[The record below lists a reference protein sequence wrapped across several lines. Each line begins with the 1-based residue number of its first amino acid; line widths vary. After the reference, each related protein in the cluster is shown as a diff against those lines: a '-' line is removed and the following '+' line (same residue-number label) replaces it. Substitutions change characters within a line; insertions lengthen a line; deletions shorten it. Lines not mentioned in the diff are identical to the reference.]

1 MRRLTLTC
9 LLSTA
14 VLAAC
19 GGSNDTDTPPVTP
32 SSSSS
37 SSSESSSSE
46 SSSSSVPSIDLP
58 VTLESDQAIIFYQ
71 RDDADYQGWGLHL
84 WNNETCG
91 ALDDAAIGAITW
103 DAPFAATGFDDSYG
117 AYYLLELNAPATE
130 SGCVNFI
137 VHKGDEKALGDA
149 DALFDLS
156 RGAVALTQHGAANID
171 YPLDPSNENPLPF
184 NLTDTQAAIFYKRSD
199 ANYEGW
205 GLHLWNGGD
214 CTALADNSI
223 NGVTWDSPK
232 QPDGIDTERGAF
244 FILDLNQPG
253 GCFNFIVH
261 RGDDKALGDADGVM
275 DLTQGNIAFT
285 QHGSSAITYAG
296 DAGPTQATLSGYAAH
311 WVDHN
316 TLLWDIPDNTAEVQL
331 LRDPTGAIALTEGTL
346 TGGASVTLTRSTI
359 SDASAAKFPH
369 LASWSAWQIPTSDL
383 DIDLTLAGELVAA
396 AFDAEGQL
404 VKATSVQIAG
414 ALDAY
419 YATDA
424 ELGAR
429 ITAGKTQFAVW
440 APTAQSVSVQTFATT
455 DTNNPS
461 AELALTRNAQGVW
474 SGEVNR
480 DMHGEYYRYQ
490 ASVYHYLTDQ
500 VEAITTT
507 DPYALSL
514 AQNGELSQVVDLNR
528 ADTQPSNWASHQAPT
543 LSAPEDSI
551 IYELHIRDFSALDA
565 STGVNHRGKY
575 LAFTDSQSTPVKHL
589 AELQQAGLNTIHL
602 LPTFDIATVNED
614 PAARVDITDTVADL
628 CALKPDASVCGNAD
642 NSKTLE
648 AVLAEF
654 DPATPDAQALVGELR
669 DIDSF
674 NWGYDPFHYTA
685 PEGSYAT
692 SLDDFAPIREFR
704 AMVQALHD
712 MDLRVV
718 MDVVYNHTNSSGLW
732 DKSVLDK
739 LVPGYYHRRNE
750 LSGAVETSSCCD
762 NTASEHDMMEKLMI
776 DSLVVWARDY
786 KIDGFRFDLMGHHMR
801 RNILAAR
808 DAVKTVDPDT
818 YFYGEG
824 WNFGEVMSNRRGV
837 NAIQVNMAGTGVG
850 TFNDRIRD
858 AVRGGGPFDS
868 GDGIRRNQGY
878 GTGLF
883 HYPNNLNSGSAS
895 EQESLTDLADRLRV
909 NLAGSLTGYP
919 LTDRHGN
926 LTTGGELPYFDLKA
940 GYTEDPQES
949 INYISKHD
957 NQTLWDNLQY
967 KAPQSMTAAERT
979 RMQNFSLSVPMLAQ
993 GIPFIHM
1000 GVELLRSKSMQRDSY
1015 DSGDWFNRVDF
1026 TGHTNN
1032 WNVGLPR
1039 EDKDGSNWPLIESI
1053 ISDPSAAPAPA
1064 DISQARALFK
1074 EWLAI
1079 RTSSP
1084 LFRLRTAAD
1093 VEQVISFHNTG
1104 PEQTAGVIV
1113 MSLDDAIG
1121 LDDSHRALVV
1131 VFNPQARSV
1140 TIENPLAGDFMLHP
1154 VQQQSVDTTTQQ
1166 TMADGT
1172 NLVVPALTTSV
1183 FVQLD

>member
-14 VLAAC
+14 ILAAC
-19 GGSNDTDTPPVTP
+19 GYSDDADTPPVT

-37 SSSESSSSE
+37 SASAESSSSD
-46 SSSSSVPSIDLP
+46 SSSSNMPSIDLP
-58 VTLESDQAIIFYQ
+58 VTPESDQAIIFYQ
-71 RDDADYQGWGLHL
+71 REDADYQGWGLHL
-84 WNNETCG
+84 WNNEACG

-103 DAPFAATGFDDSYG
+103 DAPLPASGIDDTYG
-117 AYYLLELNAPATE
+117 AYYLLDLNAPATE

-137 VHKGDEKALGDA
+137 VHKGDDKALGDA

-156 RGAVALTQHGAANID
+156 RGAVALTQHGAANIG
-171 YPLDPSNENPLPF
+171 YPLDPSGENPLPF
-184 NLTDTQAAIFYKRSD
+184 TLTDTQAALFYKRSD
-199 ANYEGW
+199 TEYDGW

-214 CTALADNSI
+214 CSALADNSI
-223 NGVTWDSPK
+223 NGVTWDALK
-232 QPDGIDTERGAF
+232 QPDGIDTDRGAF

-261 RGDDKALGDADGVM
+261 SGDDKALGDADGIM
-275 DLTQGNIAFT
+275 DLTLGNIAFT
-285 QHGSSAITYAG
+285 HHGSSAITYAG
-296 DAGPTQATLSGYAAH
+296 DAGPAHATLSGYAAH

-316 TLLWDIPDNTAEVQL
+316 TLLWDTPASTAEVQL

-346 TGGASVTLTRSTI
+346 TGGASVTLHRSTI

-369 LASWSAWQIPTSDL
+369 LVSWSAWQIPTSDL

-396 AFDAEGQL
+396 AFDAQGQL
-404 VKATSVQIAG
+404 LKATSVQIAG

-440 APTAQSVSVQTFATT
+440 APTAQSVSLQTFATT
-455 DTNNPS
+455 DTSNPS

-480 DMHGEYYRYQ
+480 DMHGEYYRFQ

-500 VEAITTT
+500 VEAVTST

-514 AQNGELSQVVDLNR
+514 AQNGELSQVVDLTR
-528 ADTQPSNWASHQAPT
+528 ADTQPANWASHQAPT
-543 LSAPEDSI
+543 LTAPEDSI

-575 LAFTDSQSTPVKHL
+575 LAFTDSQSAPVKHL
-589 AELQQAGLNTIHL
+589 VQLQQAGLNTIHV

-614 PAARVDITDTVADL
+614 PTARIDITNTVADL
-628 CALKPDASVCGNAD
+628 CAVRATASVCGSVD
-642 NSKTLE
+642 NSNTLE
-648 AVLAEF
+648 TVLAEF
-654 DPATPDAQALVGELR
+654 DPSTPDAQALVGELR

-692 SLDDFAPIREFR
+692 SSDNFAPIREFR
-704 AMVQALHD
+704 AMVQALHA

-732 DKSVLDK
+732 NKSVLDK

-762 NTASEHDMMEKLMI
+762 NTASEHNMMEKLMI

-808 DAVKTVDPDT
+808 DAVKAVDPDT

-850 TFNDRIRD
+850 SFNDRIRD
-858 AVRGGGPFDS
+858 AVRGGAPFDS

-895 EQESLTDLADRLRV
+895 EQESLTDLTDRLRV
-909 NLAGSLTGYP
+909 NLAGSLTSYP

-926 LTTGGELPYFDLKA
+926 VTTGGEVPYFDLKA

-957 NQTLWDNLQY
+957 NQTLWDNLMY
-967 KAPQSMTAAERT
+967 KAASKMSTHERV
-979 RMQNFSLSVPMLAQ
+979 RMHNFSLSVPMLAQ

-1000 GVELLRSKSMQRDSY
+1000 GVDLLRSKSMERDSY

-1026 TGHTNN
+1026 TGQGNN

-1039 EDKDGSNWPLIESI
+1039 DDKDSGNYELIGQI
-1053 ISDPSAAPAPA
+1053 ISDPKAKPSPG
-1064 DISQARALFK
+1064 DIALAEAVFR
-1074 EWLAI
+1074 EWLSI
-1079 RTSSP
+1079 RSSSP
-1084 LFRLRTAAD
+1084 LFRLTSAD
-1093 VEQVISFHNTG
+1093 QVTSNVAFHNTG
-1104 PEQTAGVIV
+1104 PNQVPGLIV
-1113 MSLDDAIG
+1113 MSITDAQG
-1121 LDDSHRALVV
+1121 LDGRYNAIVV
-1131 VFNPQARSV
+1131 VFNPANTEQ
-1140 TIENPLAGDFMLHP
+1140 IIDKPIAGQLQLHP
-1154 VQQQSVDTTTQQ
+1154 VQQSS
-1166 TMADGT
+1166 ADAIT
-1172 NLVVPALTTSV
+1172 ASAHVNNRRLSVPALTTAV
-1183 FVQLD
+1183 FVQMD